1 MSPLPF
7 DDDRALLGFYRGL
20 STVNLQLYLGAL
32 TADRLEAE
40 RRPGKA
46 THSIE
51 WCQRRLDLVAQVL
64 GERAIAAAEA
74 P

>member
-7 DDDRALLGFYRGL
+7 DDDRALLAFYRGM
-20 STVNLQLYLGAL
+20 STGNLQLYLGAL
-32 TADRLEAE
+32 TGDRLEAE

-51 WCQRRLDLVAQVL
+51 WCQRRLDLVTQVL
-64 GERAIAAAEA
+64 AERAVAESTS
-74 P
+74 